1 MTAWTWASP
10 FRLRAAMDPG
20 GESSWSP
27 CRWAAGGCAV
37 LLAAAVL
44 LTVNR
49 GLGLG
54 VLRLRSPWSGH
65 RLRVAGPVSLTME
78 LCKGCWEPSTATW
91 RSRSPGAARWP
102 ASCLRRGVAGED
114 RSVSAGPATAPTTH
128 LIIPVVR
135 EADETERRRL

>member
-1 MTAWTWASP
+1 MTSRANRTAVAVGGLTKT
-10 FRLRAAMDPG
+10 FGRLRAVDG
-20 GESSWSP
+20 
-27 CRWAAGGCAV
+27 
-37 LLAAAVL
+37 LD
-44 LTVNR
+44 
-49 GLGLG
+49 LGLAIPAARRHG
-54 VLRLRSPWSGH
+54 SRRGELLEPLLVGGR

-102 ASCLRRGVAGED
+102 ASCLRRGVTGED
-114 RSVSAGPATAPTTH
+114 RSVSAGPVTAPTTH